1 MEHMSS
7 ARKITVSG
15 ILNGNRLIL
24 SGQSKEELEYN
35 KKLELLS
42 QILDMH
48 SEQSSSMNDIYFLET
63 MKKKVDEEVKVG
75 LAVEKFKT
83 DMLQSQLKELAIRKQ
98 ELEDILI
105 HNNTISAKGVDGEL
119 FVEEYIRDKIRLNED
134 WDISN
139 ISKDKNHNSDLE
151 LTYKSIKCVIEV
163 KNIKSKLSESN
174 IRKFKEVY
182 INSLEKE
189 YTSGIFVSLLSDF
202 SIGTN
207 VYDFCIQTVNNRHV
221 IYLARVKE
229 NPEKLI
235 FAMEVLDQLNKINTS
250 IDNKMFIEMLNKQV
264 RNYSNLYSEVN
275 KSLSAIKDMKAAIKD
290 YQAEIVKFI
299 AEFGTVDTNS

>member
-1 MEHMSS
+1 MSLS
-7 ARKITVSG
+7 VNG
-15 ILNGNRLIL
+15 ILKGNRLVL
-24 SGQSKEELEYN
+24 TGQSKEELDYD

-42 QILDMH
+42 QILDIQNEH
-48 SEQSSSMNDIYFLET
+48 AAEINDIYFLET
-63 MKKKVDEEVKVG
+63 MKKKVTEEVNTAM
-75 LAVEKFKT
+75 AVEKFKT
-83 DMLQSQLKELAIRKQ
+83 DMLQSQLKEITMRKQ

-105 HNNTISAKGVDGEL
+105 HNNTISAKGIEGEL
-119 FVEEYIRDKIRLNED
+119 FVEEYIRDKIRLNEE

-139 ISKDKNHNSDLE
+139 VSKDKNHNSDLE

-163 KNIKSKLSESN
+163 KNIKAKLSDSN

-182 INSLEKE
+182 INSIEKE
-189 YTSGIFVSLLSDF
+189 YTSGMFVSLLSDF

-207 VYDFCIQTVNNRHV
+207 VYDFCIHSINDKHV

-235 FAMEVLDQLNKINTS
+235 FAMEVLDQLNRINTR

-264 RNYSNLYSEVN
+264 KNYSNLYSEVN
-275 KSLSAIKDMKAAIKD
+275 KSLAAIKDMKTAIKD
-290 YQAEIVKFI
+290 YQSEIVKFI
-299 AEFGTVDTNS
+299 ADFGSDK